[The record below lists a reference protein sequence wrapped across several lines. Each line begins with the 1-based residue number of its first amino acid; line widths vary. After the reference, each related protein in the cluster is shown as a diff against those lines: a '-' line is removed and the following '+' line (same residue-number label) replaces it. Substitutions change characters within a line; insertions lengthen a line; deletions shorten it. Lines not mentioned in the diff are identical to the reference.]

1 MEPPINLVEY
11 ELRYLPANH
20 GIDLDALCAYL
31 DEVWQTRREYSEEQ
45 WEDQS
50 KGQPFLQI
58 GYDAQ
63 KTPFLKA
70 GKYVGFIQ
78 FEGKTIQII
87 PKIFKGQK
95 PDKAFKHLLW
105 WLSYCRKVEF
115 PFTDLLSDLDAIED
129 FPEAIIRYFAQFT
142 YQLVSDI
149 PYHQYEEV
157 TETTS
162 FVRGRLN
169 TQQYINTSL
178 VRGNWHQ
185 MVCDYEPFV
194 FNNRLNQII
203 KYVARSLSNVCRFS
217 ETHHLLEKLI
227 FVLDEVDDLPA
238 TAQDCDTLHFNRYF
252 EQYATCVAM
261 CRFFL
266 SDSYISHPDTHQN
279 HFCFLLPMDYVFEDF
294 IFGVTETCLPKSVTV
309 SSQKTEWLAQ
319 KQNAE
324 TGEWENVF
332 QIRNDMLLTPTDKS
346 NGKRLIVDTKYK
358 VRQESIEEKKA
369 GIAQSDMYQMVS
381 YALRQNTTEVAL
393 IYPLCYGQAPTE
405 QQTFRVSSPM
415 LNDQPIRIH
424 AVDVCVT
431 GESKQEMITLL
442 TEQLKEI
449 FKLTTHE

>member
-1 MEPPINLVEY
+1 MEPPINLIEY
-11 ELRYLPANH
+11 ELRYLPANY
-20 GIDLDALCAYL
+20 GIDLDAFCAYL
-31 DEVWQTRREYSEEQ
+31 NEVWQTRREYNENQ
-45 WEDQS
+45 QEDQS

-63 KTPFLKA
+63 KNPFLKA

-78 FEGKTIQII
+78 FEGRTIQII
-87 PKIFKGQK
+87 PKIFEGQK

-115 PFTDLLSDLDAIED
+115 PFTDLLSNLDAIEE

-142 YQLVSDI
+142 YQLVSEI

-157 TETTS
+157 TETNP
-162 FVRGRLN
+162 FLKGRLN

-238 TAQDCDTLHFNRYF
+238 TARDCDILHFNRYF
-252 EQYATCVAM
+252 EKYTMCVAM

-266 SDSYISHPDTHQN
+266 SDCYISHPDTYQN
-279 HFCFLLPMDYVFEDF
+279 HFCFLLPMDSIFEDF
-294 IFGVTETCLPKSVTV
+294 IVGVTETCLPKFVIASP
-309 SSQKTEWLAQ
+309 QKKEWLAQ
-319 KQNAE
+319 KQDAK

-332 QIRNDMLLTPTDKS
+332 QIKNDILLTPIREGI
-346 NGKRLIVDTKYK
+346 GKRLVIDTKYK
-358 VRQESIEEKKA
+358 VRKESIEEKKA

-393 IYPLCYGQAPTE
+393 IYPLYYGQEQTK
-405 QQTFRVSSPM
+405 QQTFRVSLPM
-415 LNDQPIRIH
+415 LNAQPIHIQ
-424 AVDVCVT
+424 AVDVCIT
-431 GESKQEMITLL
+431 GETKSEMITRL
-442 TEQLKEI
+442 TEQLTEI
-449 FKLTTHE
+449 FKPTTHE